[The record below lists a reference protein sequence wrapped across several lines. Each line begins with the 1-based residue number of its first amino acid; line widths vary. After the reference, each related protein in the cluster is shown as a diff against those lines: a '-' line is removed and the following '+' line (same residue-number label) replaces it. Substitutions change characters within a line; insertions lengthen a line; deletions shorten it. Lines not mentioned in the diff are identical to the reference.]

1 MFLDSNSWLKLQ
13 KVIAELQLNLSM
25 QERKSMDLETQ
36 INGQLESITKMKDM
50 HQMELNDLKY
60 ALEQELKKVF
70 LYFEF
75 PFSKF

>member
-1 MFLDSNSWLKLQ
+1 MLKLQ

-25 QERKSMDLETQ
+25 QERKSMDLETL

-70 LYFEF
+70 IEYFL
-75 PFSKF
+75 FSVKF